1 MGMQEAARTTMAAKL
16 IADVVAAEHKP
27 VKADL
32 LALMVD
38 AGVERV
44 RVTDA
49 TGANLGAV
57 SLARSDAKAKLTD
70 PAAFTAWVAA
80 RYPGELMQVVR
91 EAFIRKVLDGATAA
105 DAPIDVATG
114 EVVPGV
120 ELVPGDP
127 YVTVRPAAGARERM
141 RETLLSSGLL
151 QLPAAEPDGGDQR

>member
-1 MGMQEAARTTMAAKL
+1 MTGMQEAARTTMAAKL

-27 VKADL
+27 VKSEL
-32 LALMVD
+32 CALMVD

-49 TGANLGAV
+49 AGANLGAV

-70 PAAFTAWVAA
+70 PVAFAAWVAV

-91 EAFIRKVLDGATAA
+91 PAFTAKILDGATAA
-105 DAPIDVATG
+105 EAPVDMATG

-120 ELVPGDP
+120 ELVAGEP
-127 YVTVRPAAGARERM
+127 YVTVRPTADAKERM
-141 RETLLSSGLL
+141 RETLLASGLL
-151 QLPAAEPDGGDQR
+151 QLPAAAPEDKS